1 MPRNLASRR
10 AAAKAG
16 FIEEG
21 LSKDYLKINGRWED
35 HLHMVRRNEEEP
47 DESR

>member
-21 LSKDYLKINGRWED
+21 LAKDYLKINGRWED